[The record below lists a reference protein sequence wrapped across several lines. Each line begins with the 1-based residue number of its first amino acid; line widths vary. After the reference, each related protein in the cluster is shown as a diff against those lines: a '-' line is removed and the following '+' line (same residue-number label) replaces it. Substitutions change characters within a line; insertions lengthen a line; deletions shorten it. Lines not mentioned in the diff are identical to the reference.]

1 MVRDN
6 KDFASFIF
14 FEVKM
19 KLLDAVALLENIPNS
34 GLYKGQVGT
43 IVDVYEPDIFEV
55 EFCDIKGQTYA
66 LKTLSAD
73 KLLLLHHSPVLEQEA
88 A

>member
-1 MVRDN
+1 
-6 KDFASFIF
+6 
-14 FEVKM
+14 
-19 KLLDAVALLENIPNS
+19 VA
-34 GLYKGQVGT
+34 YKGYSEE
-43 IVDVYEPDIFEV
+43 VYEADVFEV